1 MGSYR
6 INFGQNSVSKNASDA
21 PKFEKTKNAE
31 IMDYPNY
38 EGKHNKNVD
47 GYKVPGDGNAPNNQP
62 QPGNDSFEENPHTM
76 THKSPDDIPGKE
88 FNTGDK
94 AFHDSS
100 KADFTPTVSNF
111 LHAESANDDSET
123 EYRID
128 MQFKTP
134 DGDR

>member
-1 MGSYR
+1 
-6 INFGQNSVSKNASDA
+6 
-21 PKFEKTKNAE
+21 
-31 IMDYPNY
+31 MDYPNY

-47 GYKVPGDGNAPNNQP
+47 GYKVPGDGNAPNHSGK
-62 QPGNDSFEENPHTM
+62 PGNESFEENPNAM
-76 THKSPDDIPGKE
+76 VHKSPDDIPGKE

-100 KADFTPTVSNF
+100 QEDFVPTISKF
-111 LHAESANDDSET
+111 LHANEDDTASDM
-123 EYRID
+123 RID